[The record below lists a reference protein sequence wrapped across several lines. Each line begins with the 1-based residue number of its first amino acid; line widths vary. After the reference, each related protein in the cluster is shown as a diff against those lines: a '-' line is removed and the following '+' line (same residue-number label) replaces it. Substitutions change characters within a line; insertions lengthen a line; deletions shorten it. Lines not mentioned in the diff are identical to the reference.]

1 MNNNI
6 EKETV
11 GSQEDKDIESD
22 LTALGKHIV
31 QRRQEKN
38 LSQKALASLIKVTPV
53 YMCRIES
60 GKQIPSKDC
69 LKQLSAYIGTP
80 YDRLLAL
87 AGYND
92 LSPVW
97 ELFATDG
104 NVLDPKSIV
113 DSIYKVDSDMISF
126 FENFEEIGTPDNIH
140 VLKILLLAMRKE
152 AKLKGLEKSKISSTD
167 KIFQE
172 SFFSLKNF
180 ILSLYANDTTSGKMI
195 RPACTV

>member
-1 MNNNI
+1 MNNNTK
-6 EKETV
+6 KENV
-11 GSQEDKDIESD
+11 GSQEEKDIESN
-22 LTALGKHIV
+22 LTALGEHIV
-31 QRRQEKN
+31 ERRHEKK

-69 LKQLSAYIGTP
+69 LKQISAYIGTP

-92 LSPVW
+92 LSPKW
-97 ELFATDG
+97 ELYATDG
-104 NVLDPKSIV
+104 NALDPKSIV
-113 DSIYKVDSDMISF
+113 DSIYKIDSDLLGF
-126 FENFEEIGTPDNIH
+126 FENFEEIGTPDNIQ

-152 AKLKGLEKSKISSTD
+152 VSIKGLGKSKVSPTD
-167 KIFQE
+167 KIFKE

-180 ILSLYANDTTSGKMI
+180 ITSLLM
-195 RPACTV
+195 PTVTYRAK

>member
-1 MNNNI
+1 MNNNTK
-6 EKETV
+6 KENV
-11 GSQEDKDIESD
+11 GSQEEKDIESN
-22 LTALGKHIV
+22 LTALGEHIV
-31 QRRQEKN
+31 ERRHEKK

-69 LKQLSAYIGTP
+69 LKQIYAYIGTP

-92 LSPVW
+92 LSPKW
-97 ELFATDG
+97 ELYATDG
-104 NVLDPKSIV
+104 NALDPKSIV
-113 DSIYKVDSDMISF
+113 DSIYKIDSDLLGF
-126 FENFEEIGTPDNIH
+126 FENFEEIGTPDNIQ

-152 AKLKGLEKSKISSTD
+152 VSIKGLGKSKVSPTD
-167 KIFQE
+167 KIFKE

-180 ILSLYANDTTSGKMI
+180 ITSLLMPMVTYRAK
-195 RPACTV
+195 

>member
-1 MNNNI
+1 MNNNTK
-6 EKETV
+6 KENV
-11 GSQEDKDIESD
+11 GSQEEKDIESN
-22 LTALGKHIV
+22 LTALGEHIV
-31 QRRQEKN
+31 ERRHEKK

-69 LKQLSAYIGTP
+69 LKQISAYIGTP

-92 LSPVW
+92 LSPKW
-97 ELFATDG
+97 ELYATDG
-104 NVLDPKSIV
+104 NALDPKSIV
-113 DSIYKVDSDMISF
+113 DSIYKIDSDLLGF
-126 FENFEEIGTPDNIH
+126 FENFEEIGTPDNIQ

-152 AKLKGLEKSKISSTD
+152 VSIKGLGKSKVSPTD
-167 KIFQE
+167 KIFKE

-180 ILSLYANDTTSGKMI
+180 ITSLLMPMVTYRAK
-195 RPACTV
+195 